1 MDGML
6 NSSHSINLGSSG
18 RPLPDNLLAEI
29 LSYLPAKTFFR
40 LLSVCKTFRQLSS
53 DSHFLLSQTY
63 HNNVISGFF
72 PHIRNIPGP
81 FFLIDPYA
89 GVPRSSLE
97 LLSYRKVVI
106 LGSAGGLVFVLH
118 NKDDALCVYNPARGT
133 RCQLPSPPS
142 KYWTWGGIGI
152 AVRFM
157 NDGDGVTK
165 SYKLVYLSR
174 TPAGSSLHRCQ
185 VYDSSARVWTMD
197 KELDFGRMELHLE
210 HPVVCDDVVFWAS
223 SHSESYERID
233 HYVVAF
239 DVRKERTQIIPLP
252 KEAAVAYLDTIGIG
266 KWEGKS
272 LCLIHYEMCTWVIG
286 LWLLRKTNDGPPRW
300 VRVHEV
306 SLGQMGFREPPNVSC
321 VMLREVAMTTSLV
334 FTVDSEAYSY
344 DIKDGELK
352 KLGSLGCSYPLLI
365 PYSNTLR
372 PCGEEEELFVD
383 KRREVE

>member
-1 MDGML
+1 MDDGTL
-6 NSSHSINLGSSG
+6 NSTHSINLGSSD

-53 DSHFLLSQTY
+53 DSHFLLSQSY

-72 PHIRNIPGP
+72 PHDSAFSGP
-81 FFLIDPYA
+81 FCLVDSYA

-97 LLSYRKVVI
+97 FLFRKGKIV
-106 LGSAGGLVFVLH
+106 GSAGGLVFLLH
-118 NKDDALCVYNPARGT
+118 KTDGALCVYNPVRGT
-133 RCQLPSPPS
+133 RCKLPSPPG
-142 KYWTWGGIGI
+142 KNCKWGGI
-152 AVRFM
+152 AVRFL
-157 NDGDGVTK
+157 NDGDEVTK
-165 SYKLVYLSR
+165 GYRLVYLSR
-174 TPAGSSLHRCQ
+174 HSVRSKLHRCQ

-197 KELDFGRMELHLE
+197 KELDFGRLELHLE
-210 HPVVCDDVVFWAS
+210 HPVICDDVVFWES
-223 SHSESYERID
+223 SNSFSNEID
-233 HYVVAF
+233 QYVVGF

-252 KEAAVAYLDTIGIG
+252 KEAAVARSDTIGIG
-266 KWEGKS
+266 MWEGKS
-272 LCLIHYEMCTWVIG
+272 LCLMHYETCTWVIG
-286 LWLLRKTNDGPPRW
+286 LWLLRKTNDGPPGW

-306 SLGQMGFREPPNVSC
+306 SLGQLGFTKPRNVSC
-321 VMLREVAMTTSLV
+321 VVLREVAMTTSLV

-352 KLGSLGCSYPLLI
+352 KLGSMGYSYPPLI